1 MAKSKSAK
9 RRNAQNRSSQKHAQK
24 RAHRSQQQSHQ
35 HLPKVGTPKD
45 NTYIDKRRR
54 ADLVDFGLGGRHRL
68 LPYVFVGLALLAIVA
83 LIVLLVF
90 L

>member
-9 RRNAQNRSSQKHAQK
+9 RRNTQNRSAQKHAEK
-24 RAHRSQQQSHQ
+24 RSSRTQQHPQN

-45 NTYIDKRRR
+45 NAYIEKRRR
-54 ADLVDFGLGGRHRL
+54 ADLVDFGLGGRHRW
-68 LPYVFVGLALLAIVA
+68 LPIVFVALALLALVA
-83 LIVLLVF
+83 LIVLLV

>member
-9 RRNAQNRSSQKHAQK
+9 RRNAQNRSAQKHAEK
-24 RAHRSQQQSHQ
+24 RSNRSQRHPQN

-45 NTYIDKRRR
+45 EAYIQKRRR
-54 ADLVDFGLGGRHRL
+54 ADLVDFGLGGRHRW
-68 LPYVFVGLALLAIVA
+68 LPIVLIGVALVALMA
-83 LIVLLVF
+83 LIVLLV